1 MLTLFLL
8 LAVSVSDDALRAG
21 LIALQR
27 GDLSAQANLEAAGR
41 LRATGVWVALSQT
54 YWRL

>member
-1 MLTLFLL
+1 VLTLFLL